1 MKIKPAWS
9 FSNLTFS
16 QIEAGDT
23 LFDWF
28 PGVLS
33 VSLQNSLEQNGIQF
47 PLLVQ
52 AIQHSKYRLVDGF
65 KRFSWLTT
73 DTGVFAQEKQETLL
87 PCFILPESLP
97 EQETSLI
104 RLETLPTSSE
114 NFSGVYVSR
123 VIKML
128 QESGYSKEEIA
139 VQVLPRLGQKS
150 SERLARQL
158 LDLHE
163 MLLRVEL
170 PESMLLL
177 GCEDVLPLLKF
188 SQSVLPDVVAL
199 FGRLVVSGKKWRN
212 LLQLL
217 DEVSRLRK
225 ISVSDVLYLPEI
237 LKILGRSSLQS
248 PIRYRLLKQQLE
260 IWRFP
265 ELSDLQRKFNQGR
278 KSLKLAP
285 RITLES
291 DPYFEN
297 DDLTL
302 TLKIRSVE
310 ELRGHLESL
319 RNPENSEK
327 VGVLWKDLFA
337 LLFVLLLWL

>member
-97 EQETSLI
+97 EQETSRI

-139 VQVLPRLGQKS
+139 VQVLPRLGQKP

-199 FGRLVVSGKKWRN
+199 FGRLEVSGKKWRN

-319 RNPENSEK
+319 RNTENSEK
-327 VGVLWKDLFA
+327 VEVMWKDLFA
-337 LLFVLLLWL
+337 LL

>member
-1 MKIKPAWS
+1 MKITPAWS

-33 VSLQNSLEQNGIQF
+33 LSLQKSLEQNGIQL

-52 AIQHSKYRLVDGF
+52 AIQHSRYRLVDGF
-65 KRFSWLTT
+65 KRFSRLAVG
-73 DTGVFAQEKQETLL
+73 TGVLAQEKQEILL
-87 PCFILPESLP
+87 PCFILPESFS

-123 VIKML
+123 VIKRL
-128 QESGYSKEEIA
+128 QESGFSKEEITS
-139 VQVLPRLGQKS
+139 QVLPRLGQKS
-150 SERLARQL
+150 SEKLVRQL

-163 MLLRVEL
+163 MLSIEEL
-170 PESMLLL
+170 PESMLRLR
-177 GCEDVLPLLKF
+177 CEDVLSLLKF
-188 SQSVLPDVVAL
+188 SKSVLPDVVEL
-199 FGRLVVSGKKWRN
+199 FGRLEVSAKKWRN

-225 ISVSDVLYLPEI
+225 ISVSDVLRLPEI
-237 LKILGRSSLQS
+237 LEILGRSSLQG
-248 PIRYRLLKQQLE
+248 PIRYRMLKQQLE
-260 IWRFP
+260 MWRYP

-278 KSLKLAP
+278 ESLKLAP
-285 RITLES
+285 RITLER
-291 DPYFEN
+291 DPYFES

-302 TLKIRSVE
+302 TLKIRTFI
-310 ELRGHLESL
+310 ELRRHLDSL
-319 RNPENSEK
+319 RNPENAEK
-327 VGVLWKDLFA
+327 AEVLWRDLFA
-337 LLFVLLLWL
+337 ML

>member
-1 MKIKPAWS
+1 MKITPSWS

-33 VSLQNSLEQNGIQF
+33 VSLQNSLEQNGIQI

-52 AIQHSKYRLVDGF
+52 PIRHSRYRLVDGF

-73 DTGVFAQEKQETLL
+73 DTGVFDQVKQEILL

-97 EQETSLI
+97 EQETSCI

-114 NFSGVYVSR
+114 NFSGVYISR

-128 QESGYSKEEIA
+128 QEYGYSKEEIA
-139 VQVLPRLGQKS
+139 VQVLPRLGQKP

-188 SQSVLPDVVAL
+188 SQSVLQDVVAL
-199 FGRLVVSGKKWRN
+199 FGRLEVSGKKWRN

-237 LKILGRSSLQS
+237 LKILGRSNLQS

-291 DPYFEN
+291 DPFFEN

-310 ELRGHLESL
+310 ELRRHLESL

-327 VGVLWKDLFA
+327 VEVLWRDLFA
-337 LLFVLLLWL
+337 LL

>member
-1 MKIKPAWS
+1 MTITPAWS

-73 DTGVFAQEKQETLL
+73 DTGVFTQEKQETLL

-97 EQETSLI
+97 EQETSRI
-104 RLETLPTSSE
+104 RLETLPTSSK

-139 VQVLPRLGQKS
+139 VQVLPRLGQKP

-177 GCEDVLPLLKF
+177 GCEDVLPFLKF
-188 SQSVLPDVVAL
+188 SRSVLPDVVAL
-199 FGRLVVSGKKWRN
+199 FGRLEVSGKKWRN
-212 LLQLL
+212 ILQLL

-327 VGVLWKDLFA
+327 VEVLWKDLFA
-337 LLFVLLLWL
+337 LL